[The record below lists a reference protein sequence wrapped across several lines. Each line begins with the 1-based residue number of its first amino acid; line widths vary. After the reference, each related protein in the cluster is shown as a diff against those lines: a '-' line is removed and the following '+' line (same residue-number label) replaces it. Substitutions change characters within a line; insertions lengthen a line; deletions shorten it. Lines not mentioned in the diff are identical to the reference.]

1 MTYVSLGPGMNEV
14 ITANPEVLEHILK
27 NKFSNYPKGPDF
39 QSSFGDLLGH
49 GIFNS
54 DGEAWKQ
61 QRKTASLEFSARSLR
76 DLMMV
81 SIQDEVQLRLLPTLQ
96 TVSRG
101 APALAAHIQESLL
114 CYTFYRT
121 FPPSPP
127 PHLPPHQA
135 LESAVESGSS
145 IDIQDIL
152 LRYTFD
158 NICRIGF
165 GVDPGCLAA
174 GLPDIPFARAFDDAT
189 KTKPQSWL
197 RVDPGCLAA
206 GLPDI
211 LFARAFDDAT
221 KATQIRN
228 ILPDAIRSLFMS
240 WGIAHEKILKASVR
254 EIDEFAHKVIE
265 TRKEQLERL
274 RKGGADAEEEGR
286 DDVSLGHS
294 DILSSCESTRDIL
307 NQLIFR
313 LSSRPPS
320 SCPRMMMLQKDDGG
334 QLYSERFLRDACTNF
349 ILAGRDTSSVLL
361 TWFFWLLSWHPHVE
375 SKIVEEARSII
386 AGRDAGDERETFT
399 YDELRSMTYTHAAL
413 NEALRLYPSVPA
425 DTKHVSED
433 SVLPDGT
440 PVKKGWRVMYALYAM
455 GHITRIWGPDVREY
469 RPERW
474 IDFFTSVSLLL
485 SLLPSHPTRHVSED
499 DVLPDGTPVKK
510 GWRVMYA
517 LYAMGRM
524 TRIWGPD
531 AREYR
536 PERWID
542 SAGQLRSE
550 SPFKFPAFNAGPRLC
565 LGRDLAYL
573 QGS

>member
-1 MTYVSLGPGMNEV
+1 MPLLWQLVLAGIILALAYLTWRYKYFLRGNSKFGPPHWPVLGAIPALFSNFPYLLDWSTSLLEACPTMTYVSLGPGMNEV

-39 QSSFGDLLGH
+39 QSSFNDLLGH

-96 TVSRG
+96 T
-101 APALAAHIQESLL
+101 AMD
-114 CYTFYRT
+114 T
-121 FPPSPP
+121 
-127 PHLPPHQA
+127 
-135 LESAVESGSS
+135 SAS
-145 IDIQDIL
+145 IDFQDIL

-174 GLPDIPFARAFDDAT
+174 GLPDIPFAKAFDE
-189 KTKPQSWL
+189 
-197 RVDPGCLAA
+197 
-206 GLPDI
+206 
-211 LFARAFDDAT
+211 AT

-228 ILPDAIRSLFMS
+228 ILPESIRSLFMS
-240 WGIAHEKILKASVR
+240 WGIAHEKILKASVQ
-254 EIDEFAHKVIE
+254 EIDEFAQRVIQ
-265 TRKEQLERL
+265 TRKEQLSRL
-274 RKGGADAEEEGR
+274 RKGGADGEEEGR
-286 DDVSLGHS
+286 DGVSLGHS
-294 DILSSCESTRDIL
+294 DILS
-307 NQLIFR
+307 
-313 LSSRPPS
+313 
-320 SCPRMMMLQKDDGG
+320 RMMMLQKDDGG
-334 QLYSERFLRDACTNF
+334 ELYSERFLRDACTNF

-386 AGRDAGDERETFT
+386 ARRAEGDQRETFS

-425 DTKHVSED
+425 DTK
-433 SVLPDGT
+433 
-440 PVKKGWRVMYALYAM
+440 
-455 GHITRIWGPDVREY
+455 
-469 RPERW
+469 
-474 IDFFTSVSLLL
+474 
-485 SLLPSHPTRHVSED
+485 HVSED

-524 TRIWGPD
+524 TRIWGAD

-542 SAGQLRSE
+542 GSGQLKNE

-573 QGS
+573 QMKSVAASVLTKYRLKPVPGHKIEYSVSLTLFMKNGLLVNVQPR